1 VLAFSLEKRNQ
12 TSSCGSIT
20 KLTVHICYVRKVQF
34 WVLRVRILKN
44 FHADPISLFLKKIK
58 KLFIRRFYLKGVG
71 GGVGQCLTP
80 IILNIFDVPVAV
92 TCFRMRIQWTVRSM
106 SNPLPTIHSGTK
118 IHVIGFELDPKH
130 NSIKN
135 KSAEKKHLI
144 LGQVIIIGKH
154 VGHTAYDVV

>member
-1 VLAFSLEKRNQ
+1 MSLEKRNQ

-20 KLTVHICYVRKVQF
+20 KLTVHICSTRKVQF

-44 FHADPISLFLKKIK
+44 FHADPISLSFFFLN
-58 KLFIRRFYLKGVG
+58 LFIRGFYLKGV
-71 GGVGQCLTP
+71 GVGQCLTP
-80 IILNIFDVPVAV
+80 IIFNIFDVPVAV